1 MASGHGAPP
10 GSAGH
15 AGEHSETW
23 DTFEVTVQPLPETPD
38 APVARLPSSFTEHTE
53 RDSTLR
59 EVWNHRELLFFL
71 AWRDI
76 KVRYKQT
83 GLGIL
88 WAVMQPLLTMT
99 IFTVIFSRFAH
110 IGTGGV
116 PAPIF
121 YFSGLV
127 PWLYISV
134 TVSLASMSLVTNM
147 QLLTKIY
154 FPRVMLPAA
163 VALSGL
169 MDFLIGSSLM
179 GAFLLYYHIDLT
191 SAIFIWPLLV
201 VQMFLLAL
209 GVALFLSALNVKFR
223 DVKYAVP
230 FVIQI
235 WMYSSPVIYPST
247 LLPHSLRRWSALNP
261 ADGLIQAF
269 RHCFVPAS
277 LVNWNAVV
285 TSAGVT
291 VILFLGALFYF
302 QKSERAFA
310 DVI

>member
-1 MASGHGAPP
+1 MTSNLQTSPP
-10 GSAGH
+10 Q
-15 AGEHSETW
+15 
-23 DTFEVTVQPLPETPD
+23 DPPTFEVPLPPAMSEH
-38 APVARLPSSFTEHTE
+38 ARGQGAFQEIWS
-53 RDSTLR
+53 
-59 EVWNHRELLFFL
+59 HRELLLFL
-71 AWRDI
+71 AWRDV

-88 WAVMQPLLTMT
+88 WAIMQPLLTMA
-99 IFTVIFSRFAH
+99 IFTVIFARFAH
-110 IGTGGV
+110 VGTGGV

-134 TVSLASMSLVTNM
+134 TVSMASMSLVTNM

-163 VALSGL
+163 VALSSL
-169 MDFLIGSSLM
+169 VDFLVASLLM
-179 GAFLLYYHIDLT
+179 VGFIFYYHVPLT
-191 SAIFIWPLLV
+191 SAALIWPLLV

-209 GVALFLSALNVKFR
+209 GMSLFLSALNVKFR

-235 WMYSSPVIYPST
+235 WMYLSPIIYPT
-247 LLPHSLRRWSALNP
+247 TILPASLRRWGALNP
-261 ADGLIQAF
+261 AVGLIEAF
-269 RHCFVPAS
+269 RHS
-277 LVNWNAVV
+277 LVPSSPVSWSSVAISAVV
-285 TSAGVT
+285 TIA
-291 VILFLGALFYF
+291 LFVGALFYF
-302 QKSERAFA
+302 QSSERAFA

>member
-1 MASGHGAPP
+1 MSLGQR
-10 GSAGH
+10 AGI
-15 AGEHSETW
+15 
-23 DTFEVTVQPLPETPD
+23 EVPLKAMGTMKSTVQNSMQPRDPAALT
-38 APVARLPSSFTEHTE
+38 PSSAELAEHARGETIFSE
-53 RDSTLR
+53 LWS
-59 EVWNHRELLFFL
+59 HRELLLFL
-71 AWRDI
+71 AWRDV

-88 WAVMQPLLTMT
+88 WAVMQPLLTMA
-99 IFTVIFSRFAH
+99 IFTVIFARFAH

-134 TVSLASMSLVTNM
+134 TVGLASMSLVTNM

-154 FPRVMLPAA
+154 FPRLMLPAA

-169 MDFLIGSSLM
+169 MDFLVASLLM
-179 GAFLLYYHIDLT
+179 VAFLIYYHVHLT
-191 SAIFIWPLLV
+191 MAIFIWPLLV
-201 VQMFLLAL
+201 VQMFLLVL
-209 GVALFLSALNVKFR
+209 GMSLFLSALNVKFR

-235 WMYSSPVIYPST
+235 WMYLSPVIYPSSI
-247 LLPHSLRRWSALNP
+247 LPKALRKWGALNP
-261 ADGLIQAF
+261 ADGLIEAF
-269 RHCFVPAS
+269 RHCLVPTS
-277 LVNWNAVV
+277 PVNWNVV
-285 TSAGVT
+285 DISAIVT
-291 VILFLGALFYF
+291 IAIFIGSFIYF
-302 QKSERAFA
+302 QSSERAFA

>member
-1 MASGHGAPP
+1 MKSNVQTSPP
-10 GSAGH
+10 QDPP
-15 AGEHSETW
+15 TV
-23 DTFEVTVQPLPETPD
+23 EVPLPP
-38 APVARLPSSFTEHTE
+38 AMTEHAQGE
-53 RDSTLR
+53 GAYQEIWS
-59 EVWNHRELLFFL
+59 HRELLLFL
-71 AWRDI
+71 AWRDV

-88 WAVMQPLLTMT
+88 WAIMQPLLTMA

-110 IGTGGV
+110 VGTGGV

-127 PWLYISV
+127 PWLYLSV

-163 VALSGL
+163 VALSTL
-169 MDFLIGSSLM
+169 VDFLVASLLM
-179 GAFLLYYHIDLT
+179 AGFLFYYHVHLT
-191 SAIFIWPLLV
+191 SMMLIWPLLV
-201 VQMFLLAL
+201 IQMVLLGL
-209 GVALFLSALNVKFR
+209 GMSLFLSALNVKFR

-230 FVIQI
+230 FVVQI
-235 WMYSSPVIYPST
+235 WMYLSPVIYPAT
-247 LLPHSLRRWSALNP
+247 ILPASLRRWGALNP

-269 RHCFVPAS
+269 RHCFVPSSPVSWESVAI
-277 LVNWNAVV
+277 
-285 TSAGVT
+285 SAAVT
-291 VILFLGALFYF
+291 VVLFAGALFYF
-302 QKSERAFA
+302 QSSERAFA

>member
-1 MASGHGAPP
+1 MKSNLQTSPPQDPPTVEVPLPPAMTEHASGEGA
-10 GSAGH
+10 
-15 AGEHSETW
+15 
-23 DTFEVTVQPLPETPD
+23 F
-38 APVARLPSSFTEHTE
+38 
-53 RDSTLR
+53 R
-59 EVWNHRELLFFL
+59 EIWSHRELLLFL

-88 WAVMQPLLTMT
+88 WAIMQPLLTMT

-110 IGTGGV
+110 VGTGGV

-127 PWLYISV
+127 PWLYLSV
-134 TVSLASMSLVTNM
+134 TVSMASMSLVTNM

-163 VALSGL
+163 VALSTLVDFIVASLL
-169 MDFLIGSSLM
+169 MAGFLI
-179 GAFLLYYHIDLT
+179 YYHVHLT
-191 SAIFIWPLLV
+191 ATIVIWPLLV
-201 VQMFLLAL
+201 VQMFMLGL
-209 GVALFLSALNVKFR
+209 GVSLFLSALNVKFR

-235 WMYSSPVIYPST
+235 WMYLSPVIYPST
-247 LLPHSLRRWSALNP
+247 ILPVSLRRWVALNP
-261 ADGLIQAF
+261 ADGLIDAF
-269 RHCFVPAS
+269 RHCLVPS
-277 LVNWNAVV
+277 SPVNWSVV
-285 TSAGVT
+285 ITSASVT
-291 VILFLGALFYF
+291 IVLFVGALFYF
-302 QKSERAFA
+302 QRSERAFA

>member
-1 MASGHGAPP
+1 MKSNLQTLLPQDPP
-10 GSAGH
+10 
-15 AGEHSETW
+15 TV
-23 DTFEVTVQPLPETPD
+23 EVPLPP
-38 APVARLPSSFTEHTE
+38 AMTEHARGE
-53 RDSTLR
+53 GAFQEIWS
-59 EVWNHRELLFFL
+59 HRELLLFL
-71 AWRDI
+71 AWRDV

-88 WAVMQPLLTMT
+88 WAIMQPLLTMA

-110 IGTGGV
+110 VGTGGV

-134 TVSLASMSLVTNM
+134 TVSMASMSLVTNM
-147 QLLTKIY
+147 SLLTKIY

-163 VALSGL
+163 VALSTL
-169 MDFLIGSSLM
+169 VDFLVASLLM
-179 GAFLLYYHIDLT
+179 VGFLFYYHVSLT
-191 SAIFIWPLLV
+191 SAVLLWPLLV

-209 GVALFLSALNVKFR
+209 GMSLFLSALNVKFR

-230 FVIQI
+230 FVVQV
-235 WMYSSPVIYPST
+235 WMYLSPVIYPASI
-247 LLPHSLRRWSALNP
+247 LPASLRRWGALNP

-269 RHCFVPAS
+269 RHCFVPTS
-277 LVNWNAVV
+277 PVNWEAVGISGAV
-285 TSAGVT
+285 TVVLFTSAL
-291 VILFLGALFYF
+291 IYF
-302 QKSERAFA
+302 QSSERAFA

>member
-1 MASGHGAPP
+1 MKS
-10 GSAGH
+10 
-15 AGEHSETW
+15 
-23 DTFEVTVQPLPETPD
+23 TVQQSMQPRDPATT
-38 APVARLPSSFTEHTE
+38 SSTTGGLAEH
-53 RDSTLR
+53 LGR
-59 EVWNHRELLFFL
+59 ESLSRELWSHRELLLFL
-71 AWRDI
+71 AWRDV

-88 WAVMQPLLTMT
+88 WAIMQPLLTMA
-99 IFTVIFSRFAH
+99 IFTVIFARFAH

-134 TVSLASMSLVTNM
+134 TVSMASMSLVTNM

-169 MDFLIGSSLM
+169 MDFLVASLLM
-179 GAFLLYYHIDLT
+179 VAFLIFYHVHLT
-191 SAIFIWPLLV
+191 WEILIWPLLV
-201 VQMFLLAL
+201 VQMFFLVL
-209 GVALFLSALNVKFR
+209 GMSLFLSALNVKFR
-223 DVKYAVP
+223 DVKYAIP

-235 WMYSSPVIYPST
+235 WMYISPVIYPSSI
-247 LLPHSLRRWSALNP
+247 LPTALRRWGAINP
-261 ADGLIQAF
+261 ADGLIEAF
-269 RHCFVPAS
+269 RHCVVPAS
-277 LVNWNAVV
+277 PVNWHAVEI
-285 TSAGVT
+285 SAAMT
-291 VILFLGALFYF
+291 VILFIGAFRYF
-302 QKSERAFA
+302 QSSERAFA